1 MDQGKQH
8 LDRWLEPIVELAN
21 NSDFAP
27 GTATAMGDPIQRLV
41 EANVRQQMK
50 NILESKVFKEQK
62 EQLTSDSK
70 AQVDIHGWVFD
81 LATGKLKDLND

>member
-1 MDQGKQH
+1 
-8 LDRWLEPIVELAN
+8 
-21 NSDFAP
+21 
-27 GTATAMGDPIQRLV
+27 MGDPIQRLV